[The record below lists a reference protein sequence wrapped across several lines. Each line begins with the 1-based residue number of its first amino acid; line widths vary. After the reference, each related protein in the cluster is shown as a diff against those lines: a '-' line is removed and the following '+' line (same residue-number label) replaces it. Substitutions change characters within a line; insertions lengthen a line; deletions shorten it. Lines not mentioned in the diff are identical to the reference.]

1 MSNEVSYRIVA
12 FDGVCNLCNSTVNWI
27 IDNDPKQQF
36 KFVALQNIERLEAL
50 GYDLKELGLA
60 QNLSSAH
67 SGSDK
72 KTDVLQT
79 NSSDQKSALRTVY
92 LIEGQKLYQ
101 KSTAVLRICRG
112 LSGLYPLLYLYILI
126 PRPLR
131 DIVYDLIAQNR
142 YKWFGRQDHCRLP
155 SPELKDRFL

>member
-1 MSNEVSYRIVA
+1 MTQLKSHNIVA

-36 KFVALQNIERLEAL
+36 KFIALQDIARLEAL
-50 GYDLKELGLA
+50 GFDLKEL
-60 QNLSSAH
+60 QFTEQSSWVN
-67 SGSDK
+67 SEFQ
-72 KTDVLQT
+72 TDESQIQ
-79 NSSDQKSALRTVY
+79 SVY
-92 LIEGQKLYQ
+92 LIEQGKLFD
-101 KSTAVLRICRG
+101 KSTAVLRICRQ

-131 DIVYDLIAQNR
+131 DIVYDFIAKNR
-142 YKWFGRQDHCRLP
+142 YKWFGRRAQCRIP

>member
-1 MSNEVSYRIVA
+1 MTQLKSHNIVA

-36 KFVALQNIERLEAL
+36 KFIALQDIARLEAL
-50 GYDLKELGLA
+50 GFDLKEL
-60 QNLSSAH
+60 QFTEQSSWVN
-67 SGSDK
+67 SESQ
-72 KTDVLQT
+72 TDESQIQ
-79 NSSDQKSALRTVY
+79 SVY
-92 LIEGQKLYQ
+92 LIEQGKLFD
-101 KSTAVLRICRG
+101 KSTAVLRICRQ

-131 DIVYDLIAQNR
+131 DIVYDFIAKNR
-142 YKWFGRQDHCRLP
+142 YKWFGRRAQCRIP

>member
-1 MSNEVSYRIVA
+1 MTQLKSHNIVA

-36 KFVALQNIERLEAL
+36 KFIALQDIARLEAL
-50 GYDLKELGLA
+50 GFDLKELKFTE
-60 QNLSSAH
+60 QVSWVNSESQ
-67 SGSDK
+67 
-72 KTDVLQT
+72 TDESQIQ
-79 NSSDQKSALRTVY
+79 SVY
-92 LIEGQKLYQ
+92 LIEQGKLFD
-101 KSTAVLRICRG
+101 KSTAVLRICRQ

-131 DIVYDLIAQNR
+131 DIVYDFIAKNR
-142 YKWFGRQDHCRLP
+142 YKWFGRRAQCRIP

>member
-1 MSNEVSYRIVA
+1 MTQLKSHNIVA

-36 KFVALQNIERLEAL
+36 KFIALQDIARLEAL
-50 GYDLKELGLA
+50 GFDLKEL
-60 QNLSSAH
+60 QFTEQSS
-67 SGSDK
+67 SVNSESQ
-72 KTDVLQT
+72 TDESNMQ
-79 NSSDQKSALRTVY
+79 SVY
-92 LIEGQKLYQ
+92 LIEQGKLFD
-101 KSTAVLRICRG
+101 KSTAVLRICRQ

-131 DIVYDLIAQNR
+131 DIVYDFIAKNR
-142 YKWFGRQDHCRLP
+142 YKWFGRRAQCRIP

>member
-1 MSNEVSYRIVA
+1 MTQLKSHNIVA

-36 KFVALQNIERLEAL
+36 KFIALQDIARLEAL
-50 GYDLKELGLA
+50 GFDLKEL
-60 QNLSSAH
+60 QFTEQVSWVNSESQ
-67 SGSDK
+67 
-72 KTDVLQT
+72 TDESQIQ
-79 NSSDQKSALRTVY
+79 SVY
-92 LIEGQKLYQ
+92 LIEQGKLFD
-101 KSTAVLRICRG
+101 KSTAVLRICRQ

-131 DIVYDLIAQNR
+131 DIVYDFIAKNR
-142 YKWFGRQDHCRLP
+142 YKWFGRRAQCRIP